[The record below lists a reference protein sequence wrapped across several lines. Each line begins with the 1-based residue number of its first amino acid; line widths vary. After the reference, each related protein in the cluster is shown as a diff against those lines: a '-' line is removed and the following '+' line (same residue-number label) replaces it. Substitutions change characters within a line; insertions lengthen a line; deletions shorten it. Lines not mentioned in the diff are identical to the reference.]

1 MERERKFKD
10 SKWDDFIKNTILL
23 FCNYNNKDT
32 ISKIYI
38 YNIFSFESRDRTKEK
53 IREKERQGCKQ
64 KPAQRWGGRGG
75 WLVDDKTAWVMS
87 NAASDISGREWDGS
101 SPLLRG
107 GGERG
112 PRIGGRRR
120 ACYKSTFIQRGE
132 KRGREKRK
140 KVHYWFPVKSRHRSG
155 GGKRKPF
162 SSPFDGGRVASGA
175 NMKRG
180 KKAFFFPFLSLS
192 LSSILLVI
200 ADNGYLVSVSV
211 EWTMISWRERERENG
226 NRNILLR
233 GKIYSKTIVIPL
245 LVAGGIVTQTRYG
258 WKMILKKKG

>member
-1 MERERKFKD
+1 
-10 SKWDDFIKNTILL
+10 
-23 FCNYNNKDT
+23 
-32 ISKIYI
+32 
-38 YNIFSFESRDRTKEK
+38 
-53 IREKERQGCKQ
+53 
-64 KPAQRWGGRGG
+64 
-75 WLVDDKTAWVMS
+75 MS

-162 SSPFDGGRVASGA
+162 SSPFDGGGGGGLLPERIWSEG
-175 NMKRG
+175 KRPSSS
-180 KKAFFFPFLSLS
+180 PFSLS

-211 EWTMISWRERERENG
+211 EWTMISWRERERE
-226 NRNILLR
+226 RMEI
-233 GKIYSKTIVIPL
+233 
-245 LVAGGIVTQTRYG
+245 GIFFSVEKYTR
-258 WKMILKKKG
+258 KRS

>member
-1 MERERKFKD
+1 
-10 SKWDDFIKNTILL
+10 
-23 FCNYNNKDT
+23 
-32 ISKIYI
+32 
-38 YNIFSFESRDRTKEK
+38 
-53 IREKERQGCKQ
+53 
-64 KPAQRWGGRGG
+64 
-75 WLVDDKTAWVMS
+75 MS

-258 WKMILKKKG
+258 WKMILKKKGWWNDRSERTLAFFKASEGCCCNAFLSVN

>member
-1 MERERKFKD
+1 
-10 SKWDDFIKNTILL
+10 
-23 FCNYNNKDT
+23 
-32 ISKIYI
+32 
-38 YNIFSFESRDRTKEK
+38 
-53 IREKERQGCKQ
+53 
-64 KPAQRWGGRGG
+64 
-75 WLVDDKTAWVMS
+75 MS

-162 SSPFDGGRVASGA
+162 SSPFDGGGGGGLLPERIWSEG
-175 NMKRG
+175 KRPSSS
-180 KKAFFFPFLSLS
+180 PFSLS
-192 LSSILLVI
+192 LSRQFFSSLLI
-200 ADNGYLVSVSV
+200 TDTSFRFRSNEPWSLG
-211 EWTMISWRERERENG
+211 EREREREWKSEYSSPWK
-226 NRNILLR
+226 NILENDR
-233 GKIYSKTIVIPL
+233 NPP
-245 LVAGGIVTQTRYG
+245 GGCRWYRYTNS
-258 WKMILKKKG
+258 IRLENDSQEKGVVKRSIRTNVGLF